1 VSVVVATHER
11 PEPLARC
18 VTAILNQEY
27 SGTIECIVVFDKS
40 DIVPPDVATSD
51 RRGLRLMSNERRPGL
66 AGARNTGILAASGD
80 LVAFCDDDD
89 EWLPGK
95 LEAQVALLQ
104 EHPSTR
110 VVGCHLV
117 LDGPDGPVSRPRQR
131 RSVDHEMLLRS
142 RVFELH
148 PSSVLVR
155 RAALLDEIGLVDEDL
170 PGSFAEDYDWVLRAT
185 EHAPIMLV
193 DRPLVRITWQTGSFF
208 SGKWATISDALRYLL
223 NKHPDFARSSRGTAR
238 IQGQIAFAEAAQT
251 NGREARRWAF
261 KALRHD
267 PLERRAYL
275 ALLMSTGLL
284 SANAVV
290 RLAARKGRGI

>member
-1 VSVVVATHER
+1 MSVVVATHER

-18 VTAILNQEY
+18 VSAILNQEY

-66 AGARNTGILAASGD
+66 AGARNTGIVAASGD

-131 RSVDHEMLLRS
+131 RSVDHETLLRS

-170 PGSFAEDYDWVLRAT
+170 PGSFAEDYDWVLRASK
-185 EHAPIMLV
+185 HAPILLV

-223 NKHPDFARSSRGTAR
+223 IKHPDFARSSRGTAR
-238 IQGQIAFAEAAQT
+238 IQGQIAFAEAAQA
-251 NGREARRWAF
+251 NSREARRWAF

-267 PLERRAYL
+267 PVERRAYL

-284 SANAVV
+284 SADAVV

>member
-1 VSVVVATHER
+1 
-11 PEPLARC
+11 
-18 VTAILNQEY
+18 
-27 SGTIECIVVFDKS
+27 
-40 DIVPPDVATSD
+40 
-51 RRGLRLMSNERRPGL
+51 
-66 AGARNTGILAASGD
+66 
-80 LVAFCDDDD
+80 
-89 EWLPGK
+89 
-95 LEAQVALLQ
+95 LLQ
-104 EHPSTR
+104 EHPTTR

-131 RSVDHEMLLRS
+131 RSVDHETLLRS

-155 RAALLDEIGLVDEDL
+155 RGALLDEIGLVDEDL
-170 PGSFAEDYDWVLRAT
+170 PGSFAEDYDWVLRASK
-185 EHAPIMLV
+185 HAPILLV

-223 NKHPDFARSSRGTAR
+223 IKHPDFARSSRGTAR
-238 IQGQIAFAEAAQT
+238 IQGQIAFAEAAQA
-251 NGREARRWAF
+251 NSREARRWAF

-267 PLERRAYL
+267 PVERRAYL

-284 SANAVV
+284 SADAVV